1 MVNKKLEEY
10 SKQGDKTKFTET
22 FNELKEFFTQAI
34 NSEKYKFNIYLQGSY
49 GNDTNIQKE
58 SDVDIVIEL
67 TNVFYSNKKSLTPEQ
82 RQDFDSKY
90 SKSSIS
96 VHDFKL
102 HILNILKNTKKYS
115 YSEKN
120 KCIKIISG
128 TLLNADIIVCASYRY
143 FYRCPKYFEGIT
155 FFDKNGKQIISYPKL
170 HKNNMTEKNKR
181 VPDFKATVRIFK
193 NLKIELIND
202 NYINEENIS
211 SYFVESLIYN
221 IDEKYFII
229 SNLKDRVL
237 GIISFA
243 LNFIETKEMITPCG
257 RYYLFGKDDDE
268 WTKEDAIA
276 FLINA
281 YILVGGS

>member
-1 MVNKKLEEY
+1 MINKKLEEY

-22 FNELKEFFTQAI
+22 FNELKEFFTQKI

-49 GNDTNIQKE
+49 GNDTNIQE
-58 SDVDIVIEL
+58 DSDVDIVIEL
-67 TNVFYSNKKSLTPEQ
+67 TNVFYSNKNSLTPEQ

-90 SKSSIS
+90 SESNIS
-96 VHDFKL
+96 VHDFKS

-128 TLLNADIIVCASYRY
+128 TPLNADIIVCASYRH
-143 FYRCPKYFEGIT
+143 FYRYPKYYEGIT

-181 VPDFKATVRIFK
+181 VANFKATVRIFK
-193 NLKIELIND
+193 NIKIELIND
-202 NYINEENIS
+202 SYIDEENIS

-237 GIISFA
+237 EIISFA
-243 LNFIETKEMITPCG
+243 LNFIETNEMITPCE
-257 RYYLFGKDDDE
+257 RYYLFGNYDNQ
-268 WTKEDAIA
+268 WTKEDAIEY
-276 FLINA
+276 LKNA
-281 YILVGGS
+281 YILVRGS